1 MINCYYSLDFL
12 ISQKNK
18 MLEINFHPFQN
29 LETKRLLLRRI
40 DENDIAEV
48 LALRG
53 NPETMKY
60 IPRPLAKTEEDAL
73 AHINMIN
80 EKIDTNIG
88 INWGITIK
96 RNSKIIGII
105 GHYRIQPE
113 NHRAEIG
120 YMSLPEY
127 HGKGYITEAI
137 KAVVEYGFEQMNLH
151 SVEAIIDPE
160 NIASERVL
168 QKNGFIKEAHI
179 LENELWEGKFWDTV
193 IYSLL
198 KRNFKK

>member
-1 MINCYYSLDFL
+1 
-12 ISQKNK
+12 

-29 LETKRLLLRRI
+29 LQTERLLLRRI
-40 DENDIAEV
+40 DKNDVQEV
-48 LALRG
+48 LKLRG

-60 IPRPLAKTEEDAL
+60 IPRPLAKTVEDAL
-73 AHINMIN
+73 GHIAMIN
-80 EKIDTNIG
+80 EKIDSHIG

-96 RNSKIIGII
+96 GNPKLIGII

-120 YMSLPEY
+120 YMILPEY
-127 HGKGYITEAI
+127 SGTGITTEAI
-137 KAVVEYGFEQMNLH
+137 QVVVEYGFERMNLH
-151 SVEAIIDPE
+151 SIEAIIDPQ
-160 NIASERVL
+160 NFASERVL
-168 QKNGFIKEAHI
+168 QKNGFVKEAHI

-198 KRNFKK
+198 RRNFKK